1 MRNSGKSIWT
11 PRVINQQN
19 GRIVGETTMMV
30 LAMLCATFAFAG
42 FNVAFEDKDAK
53 AAVLATAFVV
63 VACILCYIGAECC

>member
-19 GRIVGETTMMV
+19 GRIMEEAMMMV
-30 LAMLCATFAFAG
+30 LAILCATFAFAG

-53 AAVLATAFVV
+53 AAVLATACVV
-63 VACILCYIGAECC
+63 MACILCYIGEVCC